1 MKGTA
6 KMDNRKIIGLLA
18 IAVAAVLVGK
28 SLLDASGE
36 APIATPSGVTPTAS
50 AACVDGEKGGYGC
63 SGALLQWSEC
73 FDDAFESKTFDC
85 KTLSF
90 GEYSGTCDAEKNS
103 CSYNYIPQ
111 STPAPTPALVTDKK
125 FFETEDACG
134 DGYCSVSEGC
144 GTCQADC
151 GCTPGEYC
159 DAASDVCVP
168 QDACGDGI
176 CSQNENLARTCC
188 SDCGCGASEFC
199 QNTEQACYPA
209 TGLSDDAAVT
219 AVRAYYPESS
229 WNIRE
234 VADVRFNGESA
245 KAVVVEDKFTGEI
258 DAIIL
263 DAEGNTIETLI
274 LGAPN

>member
-18 IAVAAVLVGK
+18 IVVAAVLVGK
-28 SLLDASGE
+28 SLLDASGA
-36 APIATPSGVTPTAS
+36 APITMQPGATPVVG
-50 AACVDGEKGGYGC
+50 AACADGEKGSYGC
-63 SGALLQWSEC
+63 SGTILQWSEC
-73 FDDAFESKTFDC
+73 YSEKFEPKTFDC
-85 KTLSF
+85 QQLSF
-90 GEYSGTCDAEKNS
+90 GDYSGNCDAEKNS
-103 CSYNYIPQ
+103 CGYDYIPQ
-111 STPAPTPALVTDKK
+111 STPAPTPVVVTDQQ
-125 FFETEDACG
+125 FYEAEEACG

-176 CSQNENLARTCC
+176 CSQDENLARTCC

-209 TGLSDDAAVT
+209 SGLSNDAAVT
-219 AVRAYYPESS
+219 AVRANYPESTWS
-229 WNIRE
+229 IRE

-258 DAIIL
+258 DSVIL
-263 DAEGNTIETLI
+263 DAKGNTIETLI